1 MKSRQLL
8 SAMILCIAAITFAGP
23 ATAPVEPVDDESLVT
38 NGDFERGVDGWIS
51 KDNGM
56 SQVKP
61 EAAHTGQLG
70 LRVSDESADKGSS
83 FGSRLAPAT
92 VGKSYLLRAW
102 ARQMSGS

>member
-1 MKSRQLL
+1 MKSHQLL
-8 SAMILCIAAITFAGP
+8 GAIILCIATITIAGP

-61 EAAHTGQLG
+61 AIH
-70 LRVSDESADKGSS
+70 SHIM
-83 FGSRLAPAT
+83 GSRSNSLHVENLPGIIIYPTKHHDCQFIAM
-92 VGKSYLLRAW
+92 LLNR
-102 ARQMSGS
+102 